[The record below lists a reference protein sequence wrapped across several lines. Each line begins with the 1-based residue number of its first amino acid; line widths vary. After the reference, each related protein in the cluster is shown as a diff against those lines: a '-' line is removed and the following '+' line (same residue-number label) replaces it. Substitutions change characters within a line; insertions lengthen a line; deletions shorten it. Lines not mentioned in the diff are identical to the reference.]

1 MVSKFA
7 LVSRSDAFVKLLEEI
22 INICGS
28 NPFWQNSFIVLMS
41 QKRRHR
47 TKSTSQTTS
56 QYDNEN
62 DDDNIYDLP
71 KMPPVPVAL
80 PPPQRYANEDKPSQV
95 EQLYNKVTKSEPS
108 TKSLQT
114 SQHPEMIDEDD
125 GIANDDLY
133 AQDSLI
139 QADNRDRDDRGVHEE
154 AGFYENVGYE
164 ASEASKREAETT
176 SGGQERFKPA
186 STIFG
191 VSEDSFIT
199 VGEALERDE
208 PDWKSPKDQTVEN
221 SAEALYDVPRSN
233 RRVSSKQ
240 LEKQQLH
247 KDEGKQPQKQQ
258 QQLGQLPSEAI
269 YVNDGFVA
277 GVVDVDATYDV
288 PPTTTT
294 RNDDFVLLGEV
305 LPENYDV
312 ARTRDSLST
321 IEEEHQV
328 SGQTILLV

>member
-1 MVSKFA
+1 
-7 LVSRSDAFVKLLEEI
+7 
-22 INICGS
+22 
-28 NPFWQNSFIVLMS
+28 
-41 QKRRHR
+41 
-47 TKSTSQTTS
+47 
-56 QYDNEN
+56 
-62 DDDNIYDLP
+62 
-71 KMPPVPVAL
+71 MPPVPVAL

-95 EQLYNKVTKSEPS
+95 EQLYNKVTKSKPS

-247 KDEGKQPQKQQ
+247 KDEGKQLQKQQQ

-288 PPTTTT
+288 PTTTTTTT

-328 SGQTILLV
+328 SGQTILLVKVIMKLVVMTLVIITLDLTTRVITNKSYNVTSFNDSS

>member
-1 MVSKFA
+1 
-7 LVSRSDAFVKLLEEI
+7 
-22 INICGS
+22 
-28 NPFWQNSFIVLMS
+28 MS

-114 SQHPEMIDEDD
+114 SRHPEMIDEDD

-208 PDWKSPKDQTVEN
+208 PDWKSPKDQSVEN

-247 KDEGKQPQKQQ
+247 KDEGKQLQKQQ

-269 YVNDGFVA
+269 YVNDGVVA
-277 GVVDVDATYDV
+277 GVVDV
-288 PPTTTT
+288 
-294 RNDDFVLLGEV
+294 DFVLLGEV